1 MPPTFTPL
9 LISTMDRLRI
19 VTSDSDC
26 SDEDSD
32 CSDWSDD
39 DSGTAT
45 EPLSDCDPM
54 NWEPTCP
61 LSGSET
67 QDPTADCQSCDTTQC
82 VVEDLVAFGD
92 MGHWVEKEL
101 LRGVSK
107 ATDNDTACA
116 HYPRQVT
123 PEGFQEI
130 ADKDPSRRLI
140 ALSLGDM
147 DITPQTA
154 TVLNGIAAVCGKTGG
169 FTVVC
174 FGNHD
179 KEAFRQLKDS
189 KWYRGWVD
197 DEGTEHT
204 ALCESYA
211 DRILTYTEARCVS
224 RPFLDPLGLTD
235 PNLVLGE
242 LNVCTPGGLVI
253 VAKSM
258 NPFYPVKRPVPG
270 SYSDYTA
277 FFTQNHEKSLTETV
291 MRCFAKTVKIKEQLY
306 EKGQVVVAT
315 HANMCKGMDAWVK
328 DVDAWLYIHGHEH
341 RKKKTGRH
349 WAPGEPKHL
358 ALRTL
363 NAATFDNRYNTSADA
378 SVDLVRCDYATMPA
392 DRFDLCQC
400 VCLPLQVLRFRSHGK
415 QRTVESGTYRD
426 ASCEASRARGVT
438 VPVEWSGWQ
447 SGDWERGLAMT
458 RQYNL

>member
-1 MPPTFTPL
+1 
-9 LISTMDRLRI
+9 MDRLRI

-26 SDEDSD
+26 SDKD
-32 CSDWSDD
+32 SDWSDD
-39 DSGTAT
+39 DSGTTT

-54 NWEPTCP
+54 NWEPTYP

-67 QDPTADCQSCDTTQC
+67 QDPTADCESCDTTQC
-82 VVEDLVAFGD
+82 VVEDLVMFGD
-92 MGHWVEKEL
+92 TGHYLEKGL
-101 LRGVSK
+101 IRGASK
-107 ATDNDTACA
+107 ATDNDTAWA

-140 ALSLGDM
+140 ALFLGDM
-147 DITPQTA
+147 GDMGITPQTA
-154 TVLNGIAAVCGKTGG
+154 TTLGDMDIPQTATTLNGIAAVCGKTGG
-169 FTVVC
+169 FAVVC

-179 KEAFRQLKDS
+179 KEAFSQLKDS
-189 KWYRGWVD
+189 KWYKGWVD

-204 ALCESYA
+204 ALCELYA
-211 DRILTYTEARCVS
+211 DRILTHTEARCVS
-224 RPFLDPLGLTD
+224 RPILDPLGLTD
-235 PNLVLGE
+235 GNLILGE
-242 LNVCTPGGLVI
+242 LNVRTPGGLVI

-258 NPFYPVKRPVPG
+258 NPFYPIKRPVPG

-277 FFTQNHEKSLTETV
+277 FFTQNHEEALTETA
-291 MRCFAKTVKIKEQLY
+291 MRCFAKTVAIKEQLY
-306 EKGQVVVAT
+306 ENGQVIVAT
-315 HANMCKGMDAWVK
+315 HANMCKGMADCVE
-328 DVDAWLYIHGHEH
+328 DLDAWLYIHGHEH

-378 SVDLVRCDYATMPA
+378 SHDLVRCDYATMPA
-392 DRFDLCQC
+392 DRFDLCQS

-415 QRTVESGTYRD
+415 QRTVQSATYRD

-447 SGDWERGLAMT
+447 SGDWESGLAMT
-458 RQYNL
+458 RK